1 MKIVQKYRGK
11 IILRRIFA
19 VCFGLAAVCILLSC
33 ILGFG
38 WFRVSQIQQ
47 QESDYESRMDTYV
60 LVLQNYGKSMENV
73 VTVLENDVYIRKLIN
88 RNTFTWD
95 NTAGIAAQEV
105 TNLVSVNPMIHSVYV
120 WLEDDYLIKSTNP
133 SYPIDQNGDARMLDI
148 FQMSTFHES
157 AVIPYLDIYGKSQN
171 LLCLTSGS
179 MDPTTGGKRSGIQVN
194 MDLDKIMTSTL
205 PKTEEEQFLLID
217 RDGNIVY
224 EQGTREMYRVG
235 ERLEDILWKN
245 RNLTETSAEIVR
257 TAQGRFLS
265 VATEIDDEF
274 TLVWL
279 ISYRHL
285 TGSMTRVGFLFLGI
299 GLLVAIIVLLLA
311 LLMSNRVYNPIGEMV
326 RTASEEGLPSEAMA
340 RQLENT
346 ELYSIAQTYQTMVQ
360 RLNHINLRKEQ
371 EDLAAY
377 LISREKTAKLPE
389 WVEEIYAKPGVR
401 IRVVV
406 MRLSDIQDLHS
417 NNTEEAIAFEMETI
431 KTIVEQTLRE
441 LGNVLVLPVDRE
453 FIAVILF
460 SEESVTEERV
470 TVASQHILE
479 VTGELIHIGMD
490 VGISGEKGE
499 TEGFAELNLMYQMA
513 RAATAYR
520 FIYGM
525 GAVVTEGEMAQRA
538 LNGEQAPSSEELI
551 QRLRQSDRTGFS
563 AEYRR
568 IVGELK
574 KLSIQK
580 AQDALMEIAGQ
591 MQTYR
596 NSLQY
601 RFEPLTK
608 KDYEVLAGQLASYEY
623 MDDAEDWFFRMAEEI
638 WLILERNRQTGREDV
653 VEKAIAYLQSNY
665 GDPNISAQYLADKY
679 HITPSYFSRLFH
691 EKCGCTFPDYLVA
704 LRIERARELLLEREN
719 LSIQEICRRQSP
731 LSDGCKEIICKNDSC
746 GYERGYQY
754 SAVRLGGRRYLSRKG
769 HRGDISRLHR
779 AKDPYRGR
787 DYSGEDF

>member
-1 MKIVQKYRGK
+1 MKIFQKYRGK

-73 VTVLENDVYIRKLIN
+73 VTVLENDVYICKLIN
-88 RNTFTWD
+88 RNTFAWD
-95 NTAGIAAQEV
+95 STTGIAAQEV
-105 TNLVSVNPMIHSVYV
+105 TNLVSVNPMIHSAYV

-148 FQMSTFHES
+148 FRMSTFHES
-157 AVIPYLDIYGKSQN
+157 AVIPYLDIYGKSQS

-194 MDLDKIMTSTL
+194 MDLDKIMTLTL

-224 EQGTREMYRVG
+224 EQGTREIYRVG

-245 RNLTETSAEIVR
+245 RNLTEASAEIVR

-265 VATEIDDEF
+265 VAAEIDDEF

-279 ISYRHL
+279 ISYRQL

-389 WVEEIYAKPGVR
+389 WVEETYAKPGVR

-441 LGNVLVLPVDRE
+441 LGNVLVLPVDHE
-453 FIAVILF
+453 FIAAILF

-490 VGISGEKGE
+490 VGISEEKGE
-499 TEGFAELNLMYQMA
+499 TEGFTELNLMYQMA

-563 AEYRR
+563 AEYRK

-601 RFEPLTK
+601 RFEPLAK
-608 KDYEVLAGQLASYEY
+608 KDYEVLASQLASYEY
-623 MDDAEDWFFRMAEEI
+623 MDDVEEWFFRMAEEI

-679 HITPSYFSRLFH
+679 RITPSYFSRLFH

-719 LSIQEICRRQSP
+719 LSIQEICELVGYSNASYFTTSFKKKYGMTPGQFRRSQ
-731 LSDGCKEIICKNDSC
+731 
-746 GYERGYQY
+746 
-754 SAVRLGGRRYLSRKG
+754 
-769 HRGDISRLHR
+769 H
-779 AKDPYRGR
+779 
-787 DYSGEDF
+787 

>member
-1 MKIVQKYRGK
+1 MKIFQKYRGK

-19 VCFGLAAVCILLSC
+19 VSFGLAAVCILLSC

-47 QESDYESRMDTYV
+47 QESDYENRMDTYV

-73 VTVLENDVYIRKLIN
+73 VTVLENDVYICKLIN
-88 RNTFTWD
+88 RNTFAWD
-95 NTAGIAAQEV
+95 STTGIAAQEV
-105 TNLVSVNPMIHSVYV
+105 TNLVSVNPMIHSAYV

-148 FQMSTFHES
+148 FRMSTFHES
-157 AVIPYLDIYGKSQN
+157 AVIPYLDIYGKSQS

-179 MDPTTGGKRSGIQVN
+179 MDLTTGGKRSGIQVN
-194 MDLDKIMTSTL
+194 MDLDKIMTLTL

-224 EQGTREMYRVG
+224 EQGTREIYRVG

-245 RNLTETSAEIVR
+245 RNLTEASAEIVR

-265 VATEIDDEF
+265 VAAEIDDEF

-279 ISYRHL
+279 ISYRQL

-389 WVEEIYAKPGVR
+389 WVEETYAKPGVR

-441 LGNVLVLPVDRE
+441 LGNVLVLPVDHE
-453 FIAVILF
+453 FIAAILF

-490 VGISGEKGE
+490 VGISEEKGE
-499 TEGFAELNLMYQMA
+499 TEGFTELNLMYQMA

-563 AEYRR
+563 AEYRKMS
-568 IVGELK
+568 GSSK
-574 KLSIQK
+574 S
-580 AQDALMEIAGQ
+580 
-591 MQTYR
+591 
-596 NSLQY
+596 
-601 RFEPLTK
+601 
-608 KDYEVLAGQLASYEY
+608 
-623 MDDAEDWFFRMAEEI
+623 
-638 WLILERNRQTGREDV
+638 
-653 VEKAIAYLQSNY
+653 
-665 GDPNISAQYLADKY
+665 
-679 HITPSYFSRLFH
+679 
-691 EKCGCTFPDYLVA
+691 
-704 LRIERARELLLEREN
+704 
-719 LSIQEICRRQSP
+719 CR
-731 LSDGCKEIICKNDSC
+731 
-746 GYERGYQY
+746 
-754 SAVRLGGRRYLSRKG
+754 SRKLRM
-769 HRGDISRLHR
+769 H
-779 AKDPYRGR
+779 
-787 DYSGEDF
+787 

>member
-1 MKIVQKYRGK
+1 MKIFQKYRGK

-95 NTAGIAAQEV
+95 NTTGIAAQEV
-105 TNLVSVNPMIHSVYV
+105 TNLVSVNPMIHSAYV

-148 FQMSTFHES
+148 FRMSTFHES
-157 AVIPYLDIYGKSQN
+157 AVIPYLDIYGKSQS

-245 RNLTETSAEIVR
+245 RNLTEASA
-257 TAQGRFLS
+257 
-265 VATEIDDEF
+265 
-274 TLVWL
+274 
-279 ISYRHL
+279 
-285 TGSMTRVGFLFLGI
+285 
-299 GLLVAIIVLLLA
+299 
-311 LLMSNRVYNPIGEMV
+311 EMV
-326 RTASEEGLPSEAMA
+326 RTANEEGLPSETMA

-389 WVEEIYAKPGVR
+389 WVEETYAKPGVR
-401 IRVVV
+401 VRVVV

-453 FIAVILF
+453 FIASILF

-563 AEYRR
+563 AEYRK

-601 RFEPLTK
+601 RFEPLAK

-623 MDDAEDWFFRMAEEI
+623 MDDVEEWFFRMAEEI

-679 HITPSYFSRLFH
+679 RITPSYFSRLFH

-719 LSIQEICRRQSP
+719 LSIQEICELVGYSNASYFTTSFKKKYGMTPGQFRRSQ
-731 LSDGCKEIICKNDSC
+731 
-746 GYERGYQY
+746 
-754 SAVRLGGRRYLSRKG
+754 
-769 HRGDISRLHR
+769 H
-779 AKDPYRGR
+779 
-787 DYSGEDF
+787 

>member
-1 MKIVQKYRGK
+1 M
-11 IILRRIFA
+11 
-19 VCFGLAAVCILLSC
+19 CFGLAAVCILLSC

-105 TNLVSVNPMIHSVYV
+105 TNFVSVNPMIHSVYV

-224 EQGTREMYRVG
+224 EQGTREMY
-235 ERLEDILWKN
+235 
-245 RNLTETSAEIVR
+245 
-257 TAQGRFLS
+257 
-265 VATEIDDEF
+265 
-274 TLVWL
+274 
-279 ISYRHL
+279 
-285 TGSMTRVGFLFLGI
+285 RVGFLFLGI

-580 AQDALMEIAGQ
+580 AQDVLMEIAGQ

-719 LSIQEICRRQSP
+719 LSIQEICELVGYSNASYFTTSFKKKYGMTPGQFRRSQ
-731 LSDGCKEIICKNDSC
+731 
-746 GYERGYQY
+746 
-754 SAVRLGGRRYLSRKG
+754 
-769 HRGDISRLHR
+769 H
-779 AKDPYRGR
+779 
-787 DYSGEDF
+787 

>member
-1 MKIVQKYRGK
+1 MKIFQKYRGK

-19 VCFGLAAVCILLSC
+19 VSFGLAAVCILLSC

-47 QESDYESRMDTYV
+47 QESDYENRMDTYV

-73 VTVLENDVYIRKLIN
+73 VTVLENDVYICKLIN
-88 RNTFTWD
+88 RNTFAWD
-95 NTAGIAAQEV
+95 STTGIAAQEV
-105 TNLVSVNPMIHSVYV
+105 TNLVSVNPMIHSAYV

-148 FQMSTFHES
+148 FRMSTFHES
-157 AVIPYLDIYGKSQN
+157 AVIPYLDIYGKSQS

-194 MDLDKIMTSTL
+194 MDLDKIMTLTL

-224 EQGTREMYRVG
+224 EQGTREIYRVG

-245 RNLTETSAEIVR
+245 RNLTEASAEIVR

-265 VATEIDDEF
+265 VAAEIDDEF

-279 ISYRHL
+279 ISYRQL

-389 WVEEIYAKPGVR
+389 WVEETYAKPGVR

-441 LGNVLVLPVDRE
+441 LGNVLVLPVDHE
-453 FIAVILF
+453 FIAAILF

-490 VGISGEKGE
+490 VGISEEKGE
-499 TEGFAELNLMYQMA
+499 TEGFTELNLMYQMA

-563 AEYRR
+563 AEYRK

-574 KLSIQK
+574 S
-580 AQDALMEIAGQ
+580 
-591 MQTYR
+591 
-596 NSLQY
+596 
-601 RFEPLTK
+601 
-608 KDYEVLAGQLASYEY
+608 
-623 MDDAEDWFFRMAEEI
+623 
-638 WLILERNRQTGREDV
+638 
-653 VEKAIAYLQSNY
+653 
-665 GDPNISAQYLADKY
+665 
-679 HITPSYFSRLFH
+679 
-691 EKCGCTFPDYLVA
+691 
-704 LRIERARELLLEREN
+704 
-719 LSIQEICRRQSP
+719 CR
-731 LSDGCKEIICKNDSC
+731 
-746 GYERGYQY
+746 
-754 SAVRLGGRRYLSRKG
+754 SRKLRM
-769 HRGDISRLHR
+769 H
-779 AKDPYRGR
+779 
-787 DYSGEDF
+787 

>member
-1 MKIVQKYRGK
+1 M
-11 IILRRIFA
+11 
-19 VCFGLAAVCILLSC
+19 CFGLAAVCILLSC

-441 LGNVLVLPVDRE
+441 LGNVL
-453 FIAVILF
+453 
-460 SEESVTEERV
+460 
-470 TVASQHILE
+470 
-479 VTGELIHIGMD
+479 
-490 VGISGEKGE
+490 
-499 TEGFAELNLMYQMA
+499 GFA
-513 RAATAYR
+513 
-520 FIYGM
+520 
-525 GAVVTEGEMAQRA
+525 
-538 LNGEQAPSSEELI
+538 
-551 QRLRQSDRTGFS
+551 
-563 AEYRR
+563 
-568 IVGELK
+568 
-574 KLSIQK
+574 
-580 AQDALMEIAGQ
+580 
-591 MQTYR
+591 
-596 NSLQY
+596 
-601 RFEPLTK
+601 
-608 KDYEVLAGQLASYEY
+608 
-623 MDDAEDWFFRMAEEI
+623 
-638 WLILERNRQTGREDV
+638 GR
-653 VEKAIAYLQSNY
+653 
-665 GDPNISAQYLADKY
+665 P
-679 HITPSYFSRLFH
+679 
-691 EKCGCTFPDYLVA
+691 
-704 LRIERARELLLEREN
+704 
-719 LSIQEICRRQSP
+719 
-731 LSDGCKEIICKNDSC
+731 
-746 GYERGYQY
+746 
-754 SAVRLGGRRYLSRKG
+754 
-769 HRGDISRLHR
+769 
-779 AKDPYRGR
+779 
-787 DYSGEDF
+787 

>member
-1 MKIVQKYRGK
+1 MKIFQKYRGK

-95 NTAGIAAQEV
+95 NTTGIAAQEV
-105 TNLVSVNPMIHSVYV
+105 TNLVSVNPMIHSAYV

-148 FQMSTFHES
+148 FRMSTFHES
-157 AVIPYLDIYGKSQN
+157 AVIPYLDIYGKSQS

-224 EQGTREMYRVG
+224 EQGTREIYRVG

-245 RNLTETSAEIVR
+245 RNLTEASAEIVR

-265 VATEIDDEF
+265 VAAEIDDEF

-279 ISYRHL
+279 ISYRQL

-389 WVEEIYAKPGVR
+389 WVEETYAKPGVR

-441 LGNVLVLPVDRE
+441 LGNVLVLPVDHE
-453 FIAVILF
+453 FIAAILF

-490 VGISGEKGE
+490 VGISEEKGE
-499 TEGFAELNLMYQMA
+499 TEGFTELNLMYQMA

-563 AEYRR
+563 AEYRK

-601 RFEPLTK
+601 RFEPLAK
-608 KDYEVLAGQLASYEY
+608 KDYEVLASQLASYEY
-623 MDDAEDWFFRMAEEI
+623 MDDVEEWFFRMAEEI

-679 HITPSYFSRLFH
+679 RITPSYFSRLFH

-719 LSIQEICRRQSP
+719 LSIQEICELVGYSNASYFTTSFKKKYGMTPGQFRRSQ
-731 LSDGCKEIICKNDSC
+731 
-746 GYERGYQY
+746 
-754 SAVRLGGRRYLSRKG
+754 
-769 HRGDISRLHR
+769 H
-779 AKDPYRGR
+779 
-787 DYSGEDF
+787 

>member
-1 MKIVQKYRGK
+1 M
-11 IILRRIFA
+11 
-19 VCFGLAAVCILLSC
+19 CFGLAAVCILLSC

-95 NTAGIAAQEV
+95 NTTGIAAQEV
-105 TNLVSVNPMIHSVYV
+105 TNLVSVNPMIHSAYV

-148 FQMSTFHES
+148 FRMSTFHES
-157 AVIPYLDIYGKSQN
+157 AVIPYLDIYGKSQS

-245 RNLTETSAEIVR
+245 RNLTEASAEIVR

-265 VATEIDDEF
+265 VAAEIDDEF

-279 ISYRHL
+279 ISYRQL

-389 WVEEIYAKPGVR
+389 WVEETYAKPGVR

-453 FIAVILF
+453 FIASILF

-490 VGISGEKGE
+490 VGISEEKGE
-499 TEGFAELNLMYQMA
+499 TEGFTELNLMYQMA

-563 AEYRR
+563 AEYRK

-623 MDDAEDWFFRMAEEI
+623 MDDVEEWFFRMAEEI

-679 HITPSYFSRLFH
+679 RITPSYFSRLFH

-719 LSIQEICRRQSP
+719 LSIQEICELVGYSNASYFTTSFKKKYGMTPGQFRRSQ
-731 LSDGCKEIICKNDSC
+731 
-746 GYERGYQY
+746 
-754 SAVRLGGRRYLSRKG
+754 
-769 HRGDISRLHR
+769 H
-779 AKDPYRGR
+779 
-787 DYSGEDF
+787 

>member
-525 GAVVTEGEMAQRA
+525 GAVVTEGEMAQR
-538 LNGEQAPSSEELI
+538 EQAPSSEELI

-719 LSIQEICRRQSP
+719 LSIQEICELVGYSNASYFTTSFKKKYGMTPGQFRRSQ
-731 LSDGCKEIICKNDSC
+731 
-746 GYERGYQY
+746 
-754 SAVRLGGRRYLSRKG
+754 
-769 HRGDISRLHR
+769 H
-779 AKDPYRGR
+779 
-787 DYSGEDF
+787 

>member
-1 MKIVQKYRGK
+1 MKIFQKYRGK

-19 VCFGLAAVCILLSC
+19 VSFGLAAVCILLSC

-47 QESDYESRMDTYV
+47 QESDYENRMDTYV

-73 VTVLENDVYIRKLIN
+73 VTVLENDVYICKLIN
-88 RNTFTWD
+88 RNTFAWD
-95 NTAGIAAQEV
+95 STTGIAAQEV
-105 TNLVSVNPMIHSVYV
+105 TNLVSVNPMIHSAYV

-148 FQMSTFHES
+148 FRMSTFHES
-157 AVIPYLDIYGKSQN
+157 AVIPYLDIYGKSQS

-194 MDLDKIMTSTL
+194 MDLDKIMTLTL

-224 EQGTREMYRVG
+224 EQGTREIYRVG

-245 RNLTETSAEIVR
+245 RNLTEASAEIVR

-265 VATEIDDEF
+265 VAAEIDDEF

-279 ISYRHL
+279 ISYRQL

-389 WVEEIYAKPGVR
+389 WVEETYAKPGVR

-441 LGNVLVLPVDRE
+441 LGNVLVLPVDHE
-453 FIAVILF
+453 FIAAILF

-490 VGISGEKGE
+490 VGISEEKGE
-499 TEGFAELNLMYQMA
+499 TEGFTELNLMYQMA

-563 AEYRR
+563 AEYRK

-623 MDDAEDWFFRMAEEI
+623 MDDDTRPC
-638 WLILERNRQTGREDV
+638 
-653 VEKAIAYLQSNY
+653 AI
-665 GDPNISAQYLADKY
+665 
-679 HITPSYFSRLFH
+679 
-691 EKCGCTFPDYLVA
+691 
-704 LRIERARELLLEREN
+704 RI
-719 LSIQEICRRQSP
+719 
-731 LSDGCKEIICKNDSC
+731 
-746 GYERGYQY
+746 
-754 SAVRLGGRRYLSRKG
+754 
-769 HRGDISRLHR
+769 
-779 AKDPYRGR
+779 
-787 DYSGEDF
+787 

>member
-1 MKIVQKYRGK
+1 MKIFQKYRGK

-19 VCFGLAAVCILLSC
+19 VSFGLAAVCILLSC

-47 QESDYESRMDTYV
+47 QESDYENRMDTYV

-73 VTVLENDVYIRKLIN
+73 VTVLENDVYICKLIN
-88 RNTFTWD
+88 RNTFAWD
-95 NTAGIAAQEV
+95 STTGIAAQEV
-105 TNLVSVNPMIHSVYV
+105 TNLVSVNPMIHSAYV

-148 FQMSTFHES
+148 FRMSTFHES
-157 AVIPYLDIYGKSQN
+157 AVIPYLDIYGKSQS

-194 MDLDKIMTSTL
+194 MDLDKIMTLTL

-224 EQGTREMYRVG
+224 EQGTREIYRVG

-245 RNLTETSAEIVR
+245 RNLTEASAEIVR

-265 VATEIDDEF
+265 VAAEIDDEF

-279 ISYRHL
+279 ISYRQL
-285 TGSMTRVGFLFLGI
+285 TGSMPRVGFLFLGI

-389 WVEEIYAKPGVR
+389 WVEETYAKPGVR

-441 LGNVLVLPVDRE
+441 LGNVLVLPVDHE
-453 FIAVILF
+453 FIAAILF

-490 VGISGEKGE
+490 VGISEEKGE
-499 TEGFAELNLMYQMA
+499 TEGFTELNLMYQMA

-563 AEYRR
+563 AEYRK

-574 KLSIQK
+574 S
-580 AQDALMEIAGQ
+580 
-591 MQTYR
+591 
-596 NSLQY
+596 
-601 RFEPLTK
+601 
-608 KDYEVLAGQLASYEY
+608 
-623 MDDAEDWFFRMAEEI
+623 
-638 WLILERNRQTGREDV
+638 
-653 VEKAIAYLQSNY
+653 
-665 GDPNISAQYLADKY
+665 
-679 HITPSYFSRLFH
+679 
-691 EKCGCTFPDYLVA
+691 
-704 LRIERARELLLEREN
+704 
-719 LSIQEICRRQSP
+719 CR
-731 LSDGCKEIICKNDSC
+731 
-746 GYERGYQY
+746 
-754 SAVRLGGRRYLSRKG
+754 SRKLRM
-769 HRGDISRLHR
+769 H
-779 AKDPYRGR
+779 
-787 DYSGEDF
+787 

>member
-1 MKIVQKYRGK
+1 MKIFQKYRGK

-19 VCFGLAAVCILLSC
+19 VSFGLAAVCILLSC

-47 QESDYESRMDTYV
+47 QESDYENRMDTYV

-73 VTVLENDVYIRKLIN
+73 VTVLENDVYICKLIN
-88 RNTFTWD
+88 RNTFAWD
-95 NTAGIAAQEV
+95 STTGIAAQEV
-105 TNLVSVNPMIHSVYV
+105 TNLVSVNPMIHSAYV

-148 FQMSTFHES
+148 FRMSTFHES
-157 AVIPYLDIYGKSQN
+157 AVIPYLDIYGKSQS

-194 MDLDKIMTSTL
+194 MDLDKIMTLTL

-224 EQGTREMYRVG
+224 EQGTREIYRVG

-245 RNLTETSAEIVR
+245 RNLTEASAEIVR

-265 VATEIDDEF
+265 VAAEIDDEF

-279 ISYRHL
+279 ISYRQL
-285 TGSMTRVGFLFLGI
+285 TGSMPRVGFLFLGI

-389 WVEEIYAKPGVR
+389 WVEETYAKPGVR

-441 LGNVLVLPVDRE
+441 LGNVLVLPVDHE
-453 FIAVILF
+453 FIAAILF

-490 VGISGEKGE
+490 VGISEEKGE
-499 TEGFAELNLMYQMA
+499 TEGFTELNLMYQMA

-563 AEYRR
+563 AEYRK

-623 MDDAEDWFFRMAEEI
+623 MDDVEEWVFRMAEEI
-638 WLILERNRQTGREDV
+638 WLIL
-653 VEKAIAYLQSNY
+653 
-665 GDPNISAQYLADKY
+665 
-679 HITPSYFSRLFH
+679 
-691 EKCGCTFPDYLVA
+691 
-704 LRIERARELLLEREN
+704 
-719 LSIQEICRRQSP
+719 
-731 LSDGCKEIICKNDSC
+731 
-746 GYERGYQY
+746 
-754 SAVRLGGRRYLSRKG
+754 
-769 HRGDISRLHR
+769 
-779 AKDPYRGR
+779 
-787 DYSGEDF
+787 

>member
-1 MKIVQKYRGK
+1 MKIFQKYRGK

-19 VCFGLAAVCILLSC
+19 VSFGLAAVCILLSC

-47 QESDYESRMDTYV
+47 QESDYENRMDTYV

-73 VTVLENDVYIRKLIN
+73 VTVLENDVYICKLIN
-88 RNTFTWD
+88 RNTFAWD
-95 NTAGIAAQEV
+95 STTGIAAQEV
-105 TNLVSVNPMIHSVYV
+105 TNLVSVNPMIHSAYV

-148 FQMSTFHES
+148 FRMSTFHES
-157 AVIPYLDIYGKSQN
+157 AVIPYLDIYGKSQS

-194 MDLDKIMTSTL
+194 MDLDKIMTLTL

-224 EQGTREMYRVG
+224 EQGTREIYRVG

-245 RNLTETSAEIVR
+245 RNLTEASAKIVR
-257 TAQGRFLS
+257 TTQGRFLS
-265 VATEIDDEF
+265 VAAEIDDEF

-279 ISYRHL
+279 ISYRQL

-389 WVEEIYAKPGVR
+389 WVEETYAKPGVR

-441 LGNVLVLPVDRE
+441 LGNVLVLPVDHE
-453 FIAVILF
+453 FIAAILF

-490 VGISGEKGE
+490 VGISEEKGE
-499 TEGFAELNLMYQMA
+499 TEGFTELNLMYQMA

-563 AEYRR
+563 AEYRK

-623 MDDAEDWFFRMAEEI
+623 MDD
-638 WLILERNRQTGREDV
+638 
-653 VEKAIAYLQSNY
+653 VE
-665 GDPNISAQYLADKY
+665 
-679 HITPSYFSRLFH
+679 
-691 EKCGCTFPDYLVA
+691 
-704 LRIERARELLLEREN
+704 
-719 LSIQEICRRQSP
+719 
-731 LSDGCKEIICKNDSC
+731 
-746 GYERGYQY
+746 
-754 SAVRLGGRRYLSRKG
+754 
-769 HRGDISRLHR
+769 
-779 AKDPYRGR
+779 
-787 DYSGEDF
+787 

>member
-1 MKIVQKYRGK
+1 MS
-11 IILRRIFA
+11 
-19 VCFGLAAVCILLSC
+19 FGLAAVCILLSC

-47 QESDYESRMDTYV
+47 QESDYENRMDTYV

-73 VTVLENDVYIRKLIN
+73 VTVLENDVYICKLIN
-88 RNTFTWD
+88 RNTFAWD
-95 NTAGIAAQEV
+95 STTGIAAQEV
-105 TNLVSVNPMIHSVYV
+105 TNLVSVNPMIHSAYV

-148 FQMSTFHES
+148 FRMSTFHES
-157 AVIPYLDIYGKSQN
+157 AVIPYLDIYGKSQS

-194 MDLDKIMTSTL
+194 MDLDKIMTLTL

-224 EQGTREMYRVG
+224 EQGTREIYRVG

-245 RNLTETSAEIVR
+245 RNLTEASAEIVPH
-257 TAQGRFLS
+257 GRFLS
-265 VATEIDDEF
+265 VAAEIDDEF

-279 ISYRHL
+279 ISYRQL
-285 TGSMTRVGFLFLGI
+285 TGSMPRVGFLFLGI

-311 LLMSNRVYNPIGEMV
+311 LLMSNRVYNPIGELV

-360 RLNHINLRKEQ
+360 RLNHINLSKEQ

-389 WVEEIYAKPGVR
+389 WVEETYAKPGVR

-441 LGNVLVLPVDRE
+441 LGNVLVLPVDHE
-453 FIAVILF
+453 FIAAILF

-490 VGISGEKGE
+490 VGISEEKGE
-499 TEGFAELNLMYQMA
+499 TEGFTELNLMYQMA

-563 AEYRR
+563 AEYRK

-623 MDDAEDWFFRMAEEI
+623 MDDVEEWFFRMAEEI

-691 EKCGCTFPDYLVA
+691 EKCGCTFPDYLAA

-719 LSIQEICRRQSP
+719 LSIQEICELVGYSNASYFTTSFKKKYGMTPGQFRRSQ
-731 LSDGCKEIICKNDSC
+731 
-746 GYERGYQY
+746 
-754 SAVRLGGRRYLSRKG
+754 
-769 HRGDISRLHR
+769 H
-779 AKDPYRGR
+779 
-787 DYSGEDF
+787 

>member
-1 MKIVQKYRGK
+1 MS
-11 IILRRIFA
+11 
-19 VCFGLAAVCILLSC
+19 FGLAAVCILLSC

-47 QESDYESRMDTYV
+47 QESDYENRMDTYV

-73 VTVLENDVYIRKLIN
+73 VTVLENDVYICKLIN
-88 RNTFTWD
+88 RNTFAWD
-95 NTAGIAAQEV
+95 STTGIAAQEV
-105 TNLVSVNPMIHSVYV
+105 TNLVSVNPMIHSAYV

-148 FQMSTFHES
+148 FRMSTFHES
-157 AVIPYLDIYGKSQN
+157 AVIPYLDIYGKSQS

-194 MDLDKIMTSTL
+194 MDLDKIMTLTL

-224 EQGTREMYRVG
+224 EQGTREIYRVG

-245 RNLTETSAEIVR
+245 RNLTEASAEIVR

-265 VATEIDDEF
+265 VAAEIDDEF

-279 ISYRHL
+279 ISYRQL

-389 WVEEIYAKPGVR
+389 WVEETYAKPGVR

-417 NNTEEAIAFEMETI
+417 NNTEEAIAFEMET
-431 KTIVEQTLRE
+431 LRE
-441 LGNVLVLPVDRE
+441 LGNVLVLPVDHE
-453 FIAVILF
+453 FIAAILF

-490 VGISGEKGE
+490 VGISEEKGE
-499 TEGFAELNLMYQMA
+499 TEGFTELNLMYQMA

-563 AEYRR
+563 AEYRK

-623 MDDAEDWFFRMAEEI
+623 MDDVEEWFFRMAEEI

-691 EKCGCTFPDYLVA
+691 EKCGCTFPDYLAA

-719 LSIQEICRRQSP
+719 LSIQEICELVGYSNASYFTTSFKKKYGMTPGQFRRSQ
-731 LSDGCKEIICKNDSC
+731 
-746 GYERGYQY
+746 
-754 SAVRLGGRRYLSRKG
+754 
-769 HRGDISRLHR
+769 H
-779 AKDPYRGR
+779 
-787 DYSGEDF
+787 

>member
-1 MKIVQKYRGK
+1 MKIFQKYRGK

-19 VCFGLAAVCILLSC
+19 VSFGLAAVCILLSC

-47 QESDYESRMDTYV
+47 QESDYENRMDTYV

-73 VTVLENDVYIRKLIN
+73 VTVLENDVYICKLIN
-88 RNTFTWD
+88 RNTFAWD
-95 NTAGIAAQEV
+95 STTGIAAQEV
-105 TNLVSVNPMIHSVYV
+105 TNLVSVNPMIHSAYV

-148 FQMSTFHES
+148 FRMSTFHES
-157 AVIPYLDIYGKSQN
+157 AVIPYLDIYGKSQS

-194 MDLDKIMTSTL
+194 MDLDKIMTLTL

-224 EQGTREMYRVG
+224 EQGTREIYRVG

-245 RNLTETSAEIVR
+245 RNLTEASAEIVR

-265 VATEIDDEF
+265 VAAEIDDEF

-279 ISYRHL
+279 ISYRQL

-389 WVEEIYAKPGVR
+389 WVEETYAKPGVR

-441 LGNVLVLPVDRE
+441 LGNVLVLPVDHE
-453 FIAVILF
+453 FIAAILF

-490 VGISGEKGE
+490 VGISEEKGE
-499 TEGFAELNLMYQMA
+499 TEGFTELNLMYQMA

-551 QRLRQSDRTGFS
+551 QRVTGQAF
-563 AEYRR
+563 RR
-568 IVGELK
+568 STAR
-574 KLSIQK
+574 LSGSSK
-580 AQDALMEIAGQ
+580 
-591 MQTYR
+591 
-596 NSLQY
+596 S
-601 RFEPLTK
+601 
-608 KDYEVLAGQLASYEY
+608 
-623 MDDAEDWFFRMAEEI
+623 
-638 WLILERNRQTGREDV
+638 
-653 VEKAIAYLQSNY
+653 
-665 GDPNISAQYLADKY
+665 
-679 HITPSYFSRLFH
+679 
-691 EKCGCTFPDYLVA
+691 
-704 LRIERARELLLEREN
+704 
-719 LSIQEICRRQSP
+719 CR
-731 LSDGCKEIICKNDSC
+731 
-746 GYERGYQY
+746 
-754 SAVRLGGRRYLSRKG
+754 SRKLRM
-769 HRGDISRLHR
+769 H
-779 AKDPYRGR
+779 
-787 DYSGEDF
+787 

>member
-1 MKIVQKYRGK
+1 M
-11 IILRRIFA
+11 
-19 VCFGLAAVCILLSC
+19 
-33 ILGFG
+33 
-38 WFRVSQIQQ
+38 
-47 QESDYESRMDTYV
+47 
-60 LVLQNYGKSMENV
+60 
-73 VTVLENDVYIRKLIN
+73 
-88 RNTFTWD
+88 
-95 NTAGIAAQEV
+95 
-105 TNLVSVNPMIHSVYV
+105 
-120 WLEDDYLIKSTNP
+120 
-133 SYPIDQNGDARMLDI
+133 
-148 FQMSTFHES
+148 
-157 AVIPYLDIYGKSQN
+157 
-171 LLCLTSGS
+171 
-179 MDPTTGGKRSGIQVN
+179 
-194 MDLDKIMTSTL
+194 
-205 PKTEEEQFLLID
+205 
-217 RDGNIVY
+217 
-224 EQGTREMYRVG
+224 
-235 ERLEDILWKN
+235 
-245 RNLTETSAEIVR
+245 R

-265 VATEIDDEF
+265 VAAEIDDEF

-279 ISYRHL
+279 ISYRQL
-285 TGSMTRVGFLFLGI
+285 TESMTRVGFLFLGI

-326 RTASEEGLPSEAMA
+326 RTANEEGLPSETMA

-346 ELYSIAQTYQTMVQ
+346 ELYSIVQTYQTMVQ

-389 WVEEIYAKPGVR
+389 WVEETYAKPGVR

-441 LGNVLVLPVDRE
+441 LCNVLVLPVDRE
-453 FIAVILF
+453 FIAAILF

-499 TEGFAELNLMYQMA
+499 TEGFAELNLMYQMT

-563 AEYRR
+563 AEYRK

-601 RFEPLTK
+601 RFEPLAK

-623 MDDAEDWFFRMAEEI
+623 MDDVEEWFFRMAEEI

-665 GDPNISAQYLADKY
+665 GNPNISAQYLADKY
-679 HITPSYFSRLFH
+679 RITPSYFSRLFH
-691 EKCGCTFPDYLVA
+691 EKCGC
-704 LRIERARELLLEREN
+704 I
-719 LSIQEICRRQSP
+719 LS
-731 LSDGCKEIICKNDSC
+731 
-746 GYERGYQY
+746 
-754 SAVRLGGRRYLSRKG
+754 
-769 HRGDISRLHR
+769 
-779 AKDPYRGR
+779 
-787 DYSGEDF
+787 

>member
-1 MKIVQKYRGK
+1 MKILQKYRGK

-19 VCFGLAAVCILLSC
+19 VSFGLAAVCILLAC
-33 ILGFG
+33 TLGFG
-38 WFRVSQIQQ
+38 WFRVSQIQR
-47 QESDYESRMDTYV
+47 QESDYESRMDTYA

-88 RNTFTWD
+88 RNTFAWD
-95 NTAGIAAQEV
+95 NTTGIAAQEV
-105 TNLVSVNPMIHSVYV
+105 TNLVSVNPMIHSAYV

-148 FQMSTFHES
+148 FRVSKFHES
-157 AVIPYLDIYGKSQN
+157 AIIPCLDIYGKSQN

-179 MDPTTGGKRSGIQVN
+179 VDPATGGKHSGIQVN

-205 PKTEEEQFLLID
+205 PKSTEAEQFLLID
-217 RDGNIVY
+217 REGNVLYTQGMEEVY
-224 EQGTREMYRVG
+224 SIG
-235 ERLEDILWKN
+235 EKIEDVLWKD
-245 RNLTETSAEIVR
+245 RDLTTATAEIVR
-257 TAQGRFLS
+257 FPRGRVVSVTA
-265 VATEIDDEF
+265 EIDDGF
-274 TLVWL
+274 ILVWL
-279 ISYRHL
+279 IPYSL
-285 TGSMTRVGFLFLGI
+285 FAGPVLRVGTLFLGI
-299 GLLVAIIVLLLA
+299 GLLVGIIVLLLA
-311 LLMSNRVYNPIGEMV
+311 IIMSNRVYNPIGEMV

-389 WVEEIYAKPGVR
+389 WVEETYAKLGVQ

-453 FIAVILF
+453 FIAAILF

-470 TVASQHILE
+470 TVAAQHILE

-551 QRLRQSDRTGFS
+551 QRLRQSDREGFS

-568 IVGELK
+568 IIGELK

-623 MDDAEDWFFRMAEEI
+623 MNDVEEWFFRMAEEI

-665 GDPNISAQYLADKY
+665 GNPNISAQYLADKY

-691 EKCGCTFPDYLVA
+691 EKCGCTFPDYLAA
-704 LRIERARELLLEREN
+704 LRIERSRELLLEREN
-719 LSIQEICRRQSP
+719 LSIQEICELVGYSNASYFTTSFKKKYGMTPGQFRRSQ
-731 LSDGCKEIICKNDSC
+731 
-746 GYERGYQY
+746 
-754 SAVRLGGRRYLSRKG
+754 
-769 HRGDISRLHR
+769 H
-779 AKDPYRGR
+779 
-787 DYSGEDF
+787 

>member
-1 MKIVQKYRGK
+1 MRKLALSDE
-11 IILRRIFA
+11 ILMQIEKPARYIGNELNS
-19 VCFGLAAVCILLSC
+19 VVKDDT
-33 ILGFG
+33 
-38 WFRVSQIQQ
+38 SQI
-47 QESDYESRMDTYV
+47 RFAMCFP
-60 LVLQNYGKSMENV
+60 
-73 VTVLENDVYIRKLIN
+73 DVYEI
-88 RNTFTWD
+88 
-95 NTAGIAAQEV
+95 G
-105 TNLVSVNPMIHSVYV
+105 
-120 WLEDDYLIKSTNP
+120 
-133 SYPIDQNGDARMLDI
+133 
-148 FQMSTFHES
+148 MSH
-157 AVIPYLDIYGKSQN
+157 L
-171 LLCLTSGS
+171 
-179 MDPTTGGKRSGIQVN
+179 GIQILYDMFNRREDVWCERVYSPW
-194 MDLDKIMTSTL
+194 MDLDKIMTLTL

-224 EQGTREMYRVG
+224 EQGTREIYRVG

-245 RNLTETSAEIVR
+245 RNLTEASAEIVR

-265 VATEIDDEF
+265 VAAEIDDEF

-279 ISYRHL
+279 ISYRQL

-389 WVEEIYAKPGVR
+389 WVEETYAKPGVR

-441 LGNVLVLPVDRE
+441 LGNVLVLPVDHE
-453 FIAVILF
+453 FIAAILF

-490 VGISGEKGE
+490 VGISEEKGE
-499 TEGFAELNLMYQMA
+499 TEGFTELNLMYQMA

-563 AEYRR
+563 AEYRK

-623 MDDAEDWFFRMAEEI
+623 MDDVEEWFFRMAEEI

-679 HITPSYFSRLFH
+679 HITPWYYGRLFH
-691 EKCGCTFPDYLVA
+691 EKCGCTFPDYLAA

-719 LSIQEICRRQSP
+719 LSIQEICELVGYSNASYFTTSFKKKYGMTPGQFRRSQ
-731 LSDGCKEIICKNDSC
+731 
-746 GYERGYQY
+746 
-754 SAVRLGGRRYLSRKG
+754 
-769 HRGDISRLHR
+769 H
-779 AKDPYRGR
+779 
-787 DYSGEDF
+787 

>member
-1 MKIVQKYRGK
+1 MS
-11 IILRRIFA
+11 
-19 VCFGLAAVCILLSC
+19 FGLAAVCILLSC

-47 QESDYESRMDTYV
+47 QESDYENRMDTYV

-73 VTVLENDVYIRKLIN
+73 VTVLENDVYICKLIN
-88 RNTFTWD
+88 RNTFAWD
-95 NTAGIAAQEV
+95 STTGIAAQEV
-105 TNLVSVNPMIHSVYV
+105 TNLVSVNPMIHSAYV

-148 FQMSTFHES
+148 FRMSTFHES
-157 AVIPYLDIYGKSQN
+157 AVIPYLDIYGKSQS

-194 MDLDKIMTSTL
+194 MDLDKIMTLTL

-224 EQGTREMYRVG
+224 EQGTREIYRVG

-245 RNLTETSAEIVR
+245 RNLTEASAEIVR

-265 VATEIDDEF
+265 VAAEIDDEF

-279 ISYRHL
+279 ISYRQL

-389 WVEEIYAKPGVR
+389 WVEETYAKPGVR

-441 LGNVLVLPVDRE
+441 LGNVLVLPVDHE
-453 FIAVILF
+453 FIAAILF

-490 VGISGEKGE
+490 VGISEEKGE
-499 TEGFAELNLMYQMA
+499 TEGFTELNLMYQMA

-563 AEYRR
+563 AEYRK

-623 MDDAEDWFFRMAEEI
+623 MDDVEEWFFRMAEEI

-653 VEKAIAYLQSNY
+653 VEKAIAYL
-665 GDPNISAQYLADKY
+665 
-679 HITPSYFSRLFH
+679 
-691 EKCGCTFPDYLVA
+691 
-704 LRIERARELLLEREN
+704 
-719 LSIQEICRRQSP
+719 
-731 LSDGCKEIICKNDSC
+731 
-746 GYERGYQY
+746 
-754 SAVRLGGRRYLSRKG
+754 
-769 HRGDISRLHR
+769 
-779 AKDPYRGR
+779 
-787 DYSGEDF
+787 

>member
-1 MKIVQKYRGK
+1 M
-11 IILRRIFA
+11 
-19 VCFGLAAVCILLSC
+19 CFGLAAVCILLSC

-179 MDPTTGGKRSGIQVN
+179 MDPTTGDWGKRSGIQVN

-623 MDDAEDWFFRMAEEI
+623 MDDAEDWFFRMAGEI

-719 LSIQEICRRQSP
+719 LSIQEICELVGYSNASYFTTSFKKKYGMTPGQFRRSQ
-731 LSDGCKEIICKNDSC
+731 
-746 GYERGYQY
+746 
-754 SAVRLGGRRYLSRKG
+754 
-769 HRGDISRLHR
+769 H
-779 AKDPYRGR
+779 
-787 DYSGEDF
+787 

>member
-1 MKIVQKYRGK
+1 MS
-11 IILRRIFA
+11 
-19 VCFGLAAVCILLSC
+19 FGLAAVCILLSC

-47 QESDYESRMDTYV
+47 QESDYENRMDTYV

-73 VTVLENDVYIRKLIN
+73 VTVLENDVYICKLIN
-88 RNTFTWD
+88 RNTFAWD
-95 NTAGIAAQEV
+95 STTGIAAQEV
-105 TNLVSVNPMIHSVYV
+105 TNLVSVNPMIHSAYV

-148 FQMSTFHES
+148 FRMSTFHES
-157 AVIPYLDIYGKSQN
+157 AVIPYLDIYGKSQS

-194 MDLDKIMTSTL
+194 MDLDKIMTLTL

-224 EQGTREMYRVG
+224 EQGTREIYRVG

-245 RNLTETSAEIVR
+245 RNLTEASAEIVR

-265 VATEIDDEF
+265 VAAEIDDEF

-279 ISYRHL
+279 ISYRQL

-389 WVEEIYAKPGVR
+389 WVEETYAKPGVR

-441 LGNVLVLPVDRE
+441 LGNVLVLPVDHE
-453 FIAVILF
+453 FIAAILF

-490 VGISGEKGE
+490 VGISEEKGE
-499 TEGFAELNLMYQMA
+499 TEGFTELNLMYQMA

-551 QRLRQSDRTGFS
+551 QRLRQSDRTG
-563 AEYRR
+563 YRK

-623 MDDAEDWFFRMAEEI
+623 MDDVEEWFFRMAEEI

-691 EKCGCTFPDYLVA
+691 EKCGCTFPDYLAA

-719 LSIQEICRRQSP
+719 LSIQEICELVGYSNASYFTTSFKKKYGMTPGQFRRSQ
-731 LSDGCKEIICKNDSC
+731 
-746 GYERGYQY
+746 
-754 SAVRLGGRRYLSRKG
+754 
-769 HRGDISRLHR
+769 H
-779 AKDPYRGR
+779 
-787 DYSGEDF
+787 

>member
-1 MKIVQKYRGK
+1 MKIFQKYRGK

-19 VCFGLAAVCILLSC
+19 VSFGLAAVCILLSC

-47 QESDYESRMDTYV
+47 QESDYENRMDTYV

-73 VTVLENDVYIRKLIN
+73 VTVLENDVYICKLIN
-88 RNTFTWD
+88 RNTFAWD
-95 NTAGIAAQEV
+95 STTGIAAQEV
-105 TNLVSVNPMIHSVYV
+105 TNLVSVNPMIHSAYV

-148 FQMSTFHES
+148 FRMSTFHES
-157 AVIPYLDIYGKSQN
+157 AVIPYLDIYGKSQS

-194 MDLDKIMTSTL
+194 MDLDKIMTLTL

-224 EQGTREMYRVG
+224 EQGTREIYRVG

-245 RNLTETSAEIVR
+245 RNLTEASAEIVR

-265 VATEIDDEF
+265 VAAEIDDEF

-279 ISYRHL
+279 ISYRQL

-389 WVEEIYAKPGVR
+389 WVEETYAKPGVR

-441 LGNVLVLPVDRE
+441 LGNVLVLPVDHE
-453 FIAVILF
+453 FIAAILF

-490 VGISGEKGE
+490 VGISEEKGE
-499 TEGFAELNLMYQMA
+499 TEGFTELNLMYQMA

-563 AEYRR
+563 AEYRK

-623 MDDAEDWFFRMAEEI
+623 MDDVEEWFFRMAEEI

-653 VEKAIAYLQSNY
+653 VEKEIAYLQSNY
-665 GDPNISAQYLADKY
+665 GDPNISSQYLADKY

-691 EKCGCTFPDYLVA
+691 EKCGCTFPDYLAA

-719 LSIQEICRRQSP
+719 LSIQEICELVGYSNASYFTTSFKKKYGMTPGQFRRSQ
-731 LSDGCKEIICKNDSC
+731 
-746 GYERGYQY
+746 
-754 SAVRLGGRRYLSRKG
+754 
-769 HRGDISRLHR
+769 H
-779 AKDPYRGR
+779 
-787 DYSGEDF
+787 

>member
-1 MKIVQKYRGK
+1 MKILQKYRGK

-19 VCFGLAAVCILLSC
+19 VSFGLAAVCILLAC
-33 ILGFG
+33 TLGFG
-38 WFRVSQIQQ
+38 WFRVSQIQR
-47 QESDYESRMDTYV
+47 QESDYESRMDTYA

-88 RNTFTWD
+88 RNTFAWD
-95 NTAGIAAQEV
+95 NTTGIAAQEV
-105 TNLVSVNPMIHSVYV
+105 TNLVSVNPMIHSAYV

-148 FQMSTFHES
+148 FRVSKFHES
-157 AVIPYLDIYGKSQN
+157 AIIPCLDIYGKSQN

-179 MDPTTGGKRSGIQVN
+179 VDPATGGKHSGIQVN

-205 PKTEEEQFLLID
+205 PKSTEAEQFLLID
-217 RDGNIVY
+217 REGNVLYTQGMEEVY
-224 EQGTREMYRVG
+224 SIG
-235 ERLEDILWKN
+235 EKIEDVLWKD
-245 RNLTETSAEIVR
+245 RDLTTATAEIVR
-257 TAQGRFLS
+257 FPRGRVVSVTA
-265 VATEIDDEF
+265 EIDDGF
-274 TLVWL
+274 ILVWL
-279 ISYRHL
+279 IPYSL
-285 TGSMTRVGFLFLGI
+285 FAGPVLRVGTLFLGI
-299 GLLVAIIVLLLA
+299 GLLVGIIVLLLA
-311 LLMSNRVYNPIGEMV
+311 IIMSNRVYNPIGEMV

-389 WVEEIYAKPGVR
+389 WVEETYAKLGVQ

-453 FIAVILF
+453 FIAAILF

-470 TVASQHILE
+470 TVAAQHILE

-551 QRLRQSDRTGFS
+551 QRLRQSDREGFS

-568 IVGELK
+568 IIGELK

-623 MDDAEDWFFRMAEEI
+623 MNDVEDWFFRMAEEI

-665 GDPNISAQYLADKY
+665 GNPNISAQYLADKY

-691 EKCGCTFPDYLVA
+691 EKCGCTFPDYLAA
-704 LRIERARELLLEREN
+704 LRIERSRELLLEREN
-719 LSIQEICRRQSP
+719 LSIQEICELVGYSNASYFTTSFKKKYGMTPGQFRRSQ
-731 LSDGCKEIICKNDSC
+731 
-746 GYERGYQY
+746 
-754 SAVRLGGRRYLSRKG
+754 
-769 HRGDISRLHR
+769 H
-779 AKDPYRGR
+779 
-787 DYSGEDF
+787 

>member
-1 MKIVQKYRGK
+1 MS
-11 IILRRIFA
+11 
-19 VCFGLAAVCILLSC
+19 FGLAAVCILLSC

-47 QESDYESRMDTYV
+47 QESDYENRMDTYV

-73 VTVLENDVYIRKLIN
+73 VTVLENDVYICKLIN
-88 RNTFTWD
+88 RNTFAWD
-95 NTAGIAAQEV
+95 STTGIAAQEV
-105 TNLVSVNPMIHSVYV
+105 TNLVSVNPMIHSAYV

-148 FQMSTFHES
+148 FRMSTFHES
-157 AVIPYLDIYGKSQN
+157 AVIPYLDIYGKSQS

-194 MDLDKIMTSTL
+194 MDLDKIMTLTL

-224 EQGTREMYRVG
+224 EQGTREIYRVG

-245 RNLTETSAEIVR
+245 RNLTEASAEIVR

-265 VATEIDDEF
+265 VAAEIDDEF

-279 ISYRHL
+279 ISYRQL

-326 RTASEEGLPSEAMA
+326 RIASEEGLPSEAMA

-389 WVEEIYAKPGVR
+389 WVEETYAKPGVR

-441 LGNVLVLPVDRE
+441 LGNVLVLPVDHE
-453 FIAVILF
+453 FIAAILF

-490 VGISGEKGE
+490 VGISEEKGE
-499 TEGFAELNLMYQMA
+499 TEGFTELNLMYQMA

-563 AEYRR
+563 AEYRK

-623 MDDAEDWFFRMAEEI
+623 MDDVEEWFFRMAEEI

-665 GDPNISAQYLADKY
+665 GNPNISAQYLADKY
-679 HITPSYFSRLFH
+679 RITPSYFSRLFH

-719 LSIQEICRRQSP
+719 LSIQEICELVGYSNASYFTTSFKKKYGMTPGQFRRSQ
-731 LSDGCKEIICKNDSC
+731 
-746 GYERGYQY
+746 
-754 SAVRLGGRRYLSRKG
+754 
-769 HRGDISRLHR
+769 H
-779 AKDPYRGR
+779 
-787 DYSGEDF
+787 

>member
-1 MKIVQKYRGK
+1 MKIFQKYRGK

-19 VCFGLAAVCILLSC
+19 VSFGLAAVCILLSC

-47 QESDYESRMDTYV
+47 QESDYENRMDTYV

-73 VTVLENDVYIRKLIN
+73 VTVLENDVYICKLIN
-88 RNTFTWD
+88 RNTFAWD
-95 NTAGIAAQEV
+95 STTGIAAQEV
-105 TNLVSVNPMIHSVYV
+105 TNLVSVNPMIHSAYV

-148 FQMSTFHES
+148 FRMSTFHES
-157 AVIPYLDIYGKSQN
+157 AVIPYLDIYGKSQS

-194 MDLDKIMTSTL
+194 MDLDKIMTLTL

-224 EQGTREMYRVG
+224 EQGTREIYRVG

-245 RNLTETSAEIVR
+245 RNLTEASAEIVR

-265 VATEIDDEF
+265 VAAEIDDEF

-279 ISYRHL
+279 ISYRQL

-389 WVEEIYAKPGVR
+389 WVEETYAKPGVR

-441 LGNVLVLPVDRE
+441 LGNVLVLPVDHE
-453 FIAVILF
+453 FIAAILF

-490 VGISGEKGE
+490 VGISEEKGE
-499 TEGFAELNLMYQMA
+499 TEGFTELNLMYQMA

-563 AEYRR
+563 AEYRK

-601 RFEPLTK
+601 RF
-608 KDYEVLAGQLASYEY
+608 
-623 MDDAEDWFFRMAEEI
+623 
-638 WLILERNRQTGREDV
+638 
-653 VEKAIAYLQSNY
+653 
-665 GDPNISAQYLADKY
+665 
-679 HITPSYFSRLFH
+679 
-691 EKCGCTFPDYLVA
+691 
-704 LRIERARELLLEREN
+704 
-719 LSIQEICRRQSP
+719 
-731 LSDGCKEIICKNDSC
+731 
-746 GYERGYQY
+746 
-754 SAVRLGGRRYLSRKG
+754 
-769 HRGDISRLHR
+769 
-779 AKDPYRGR
+779 
-787 DYSGEDF
+787 

>member
-1 MKIVQKYRGK
+1 MKILQKYRGK
-11 IILRRIFA
+11 IILRRIFT
-19 VCFGLAAVCILLSC
+19 VCFGLAAVCILLAC
-33 ILGFG
+33 TLGFG
-38 WFRVSQIQQ
+38 WFRVSQIQR
-47 QESDYESRMDTYV
+47 QESDYESRMDTYA

-88 RNTFTWD
+88 RNTFAWD
-95 NTAGIAAQEV
+95 STTGIAAQEV

-133 SYPIDQNGDARMLDI
+133 SYPIDQNGDVRMLDI
-148 FQMSTFHES
+148 FRMSTFHES
-157 AVIPYLDIYGKSQN
+157 AVIPYLNIYGKSQN

-179 MDPTTGGKRSGIQVN
+179 MDPNTGGKQSGIQVN

-205 PKTEEEQFLLID
+205 PKSTGAEQFLLID
-217 RDGNIVY
+217 REGNVLYAQGAEEVY
-224 EQGTREMYRVG
+224 SIGGQI
-235 ERLEDILWKN
+235 EDVLWKD
-245 RNLTETSAEIVR
+245 RDLTTATAEIARSPRGRVVSV
-257 TAQGRFLS
+257 TA
-265 VATEIDDEF
+265 EIDDGF
-274 TLVWL
+274 ILVWL
-279 ISYRHL
+279 IPYSL
-285 TGSMTRVGFLFLGI
+285 FAGPVVRVGALFLGI
-299 GLLVAIIVLLLA
+299 GLLVGIIVLLLA
-311 LLMSNRVYNPIGEMV
+311 IIMSNRVYNPIGEMV

-389 WVEEIYAKPGVR
+389 WVEETYAKPGVQ
-401 IRVVV
+401 IRVMV

-453 FIAVILF
+453 FIAAILF

-551 QRLRQSDRTGFS
+551 QRLRQSDREGFS
-563 AEYRR
+563 AEYCR
-568 IVGELK
+568 IIGELK

-623 MDDAEDWFFRMAEEI
+623 MNDVEEWFFRMAEEI

-665 GDPNISAQYLADKY
+665 GNPNISAQYLADKY

-691 EKCGCTFPDYLVA
+691 EKCGCTFPDYLAA
-704 LRIERARELLLEREN
+704 LRIERSRELLLEREN
-719 LSIQEICRRQSP
+719 LSIQEICELVGYSNASYFTTSFKKKYGMTPGQFRRSQ
-731 LSDGCKEIICKNDSC
+731 
-746 GYERGYQY
+746 
-754 SAVRLGGRRYLSRKG
+754 
-769 HRGDISRLHR
+769 H
-779 AKDPYRGR
+779 
-787 DYSGEDF
+787 

>member
-1 MKIVQKYRGK
+1 MS
-11 IILRRIFA
+11 
-19 VCFGLAAVCILLSC
+19 FGLAAVCILLSC

-47 QESDYESRMDTYV
+47 QESDYENRMDTYV

-73 VTVLENDVYIRKLIN
+73 VTVLENDVYICKLIN
-88 RNTFTWD
+88 RNTFAWD
-95 NTAGIAAQEV
+95 STTGIAAQEV
-105 TNLVSVNPMIHSVYV
+105 TNLVSVNPMIHSAYV

-148 FQMSTFHES
+148 FRMSTFHES
-157 AVIPYLDIYGKSQN
+157 AVIPYLDIYGKSQS

-194 MDLDKIMTSTL
+194 MDLDKIMTLTL

-224 EQGTREMYRVG
+224 EQGTREIYRVG

-245 RNLTETSAEIVR
+245 RNLTEASAEIVR

-265 VATEIDDEF
+265 VAAEIDDEF

-279 ISYRHL
+279 ISYRQL

-389 WVEEIYAKPGVR
+389 RVEETYAKPGVR

-441 LGNVLVLPVDRE
+441 LGNVLVLPVDHE
-453 FIAVILF
+453 FIAAILF

-490 VGISGEKGE
+490 VGISEEKGE
-499 TEGFAELNLMYQMA
+499 TEGFTELNLMYQMA

-563 AEYRR
+563 AEYRK

-623 MDDAEDWFFRMAEEI
+623 MDDVEE
-638 WLILERNRQTGREDV
+638 
-653 VEKAIAYLQSNY
+653 
-665 GDPNISAQYLADKY
+665 
-679 HITPSYFSRLFH
+679 
-691 EKCGCTFPDYLVA
+691 
-704 LRIERARELLLEREN
+704 
-719 LSIQEICRRQSP
+719 
-731 LSDGCKEIICKNDSC
+731 
-746 GYERGYQY
+746 
-754 SAVRLGGRRYLSRKG
+754 
-769 HRGDISRLHR
+769 
-779 AKDPYRGR
+779 
-787 DYSGEDF
+787 

>member
-1 MKIVQKYRGK
+1 MKIFQKYRGK

-19 VCFGLAAVCILLSC
+19 VSFGLAAVCILLSC

-47 QESDYESRMDTYV
+47 QESDYENRMDTYV

-73 VTVLENDVYIRKLIN
+73 VTVLENDVYICKLIN
-88 RNTFTWD
+88 RNTFAWD
-95 NTAGIAAQEV
+95 STTGIAAQEV
-105 TNLVSVNPMIHSVYV
+105 TNLVSVNPMIHSAYV

-148 FQMSTFHES
+148 FRMSTFHES
-157 AVIPYLDIYGKSQN
+157 AVIPYLDIYGKSQS

-194 MDLDKIMTSTL
+194 MDLDKIMTLTL

-224 EQGTREMYRVG
+224 EQGTREIYRVG

-245 RNLTETSAEIVR
+245 RNLTEASAEIVR

-265 VATEIDDEF
+265 VAAEIDDEF

-279 ISYRHL
+279 ISYRQL

-389 WVEEIYAKPGVR
+389 WVEETYAKPGVR

-441 LGNVLVLPVDRE
+441 LGNVLVLPVDHE
-453 FIAVILF
+453 FIAAILF

-490 VGISGEKGE
+490 VGISEEKGE
-499 TEGFAELNLMYQMA
+499 TEGFTELNLMYQMA

-563 AEYRR
+563 AEYRK

-623 MDDAEDWFFRMAEEI
+623 MDDVEEWFFRMAEEI

-665 GDPNISAQYLADKY
+665 GNPNISAQYLADKY
-679 HITPSYFSRLFH
+679 RITPSYFSRLFH

-719 LSIQEICRRQSP
+719 LSIQEICELVGYSNASYFTTSFKKKYGMTPGQFRRSQ
-731 LSDGCKEIICKNDSC
+731 
-746 GYERGYQY
+746 
-754 SAVRLGGRRYLSRKG
+754 
-769 HRGDISRLHR
+769 H
-779 AKDPYRGR
+779 
-787 DYSGEDF
+787 